1 MIKQGMQGVI
11 CLMTICFFAVQSQ
24 AKTITLR
31 YAQQNPDTSWSTT
44 HCVEPWLKQLE
55 EATGG
60 QVKFQAFH
68 GEYTGQGKGF
78 MECNQ
83 SGIADIAWICHG
95 YFPGLTPVT
104 DVISLPALPFTSA
117 EKKAARSCGS
127 STSRPRK
134 FNMSSRTS
142 RSLCATPA
150 SPTISSPGINRSNRS
165 RI

>member
-11 CLMTICFFAVQSQ
+11 CLMTICFFESEPGENHHPA
-24 AKTITLR
+24 IR
-31 YAQQNPDTSWSTT
+31 EQNPDTSWSTT

-60 QVKFQAFH
+60 QVKVQAFH
-68 GEYTGQGKGF
+68 GETLAKGKDLW
-78 MECNQ
+78 NATK
-83 SGIADIAWICHG
+83 SGIADIGWICHG

-117 EKKAARSCGS
+117 EKAARSCGS
-127 STSRPRK
+127 STSRPRR

-142 RSLCATPA
+142 RSFCFTPA